1 VRRLLVALA
10 FVAQACAPAPS
21 LPATATPTAA
31 PASAVES
38 PTATLFMP
46 TGAAKLTEGGC
57 GSTAVLTGG
66 IPDTLARSAGD
77 NAPNG
82 VPYAVAH
89 PATAA
94 GFIFGYPL
102 HTPSAGIGYGNKIL
116 WVVGVRRTGDLVI
129 DGVPLGKTAPPVHY
143 SFPAN
148 SGPGEIYPSGV
159 DVPEPGC
166 WAFTLRFA
174 GQTALIELAYR

>member
-1 VRRLLVALA
+1 VKALLALA
-10 FVAQACAPAPS
+10 VLVQSCTPAASPPAAAS
-21 LPATATPTAA
+21 PTVTESVPATAAAFVPTAA
-31 PASAVES
+31 AT
-38 PTATLFMP
+38 PTD
-46 TGAAKLTEGGC
+46 GGC
-57 GSTAVLTGG
+57 GSTTVVTGG
-66 IPDTLARSAGD
+66 IPDTLARWAGD

-102 HTPSAGIGYGNKIL
+102 RTPAGNGNKIL
-116 WVVGVRRTGDLVI
+116 WVVGTRRTGDLVI
-129 DGVPLGKTAPPVHY
+129 DGVPLGKSAPAVHY
-143 SFPAN
+143 AFPAN

-174 GQTALIELAYR
+174 GQTTQIELAYR